1 MKVILKENIEH
12 LGFKDEVVE
21 VKNGYARNFLIPK
34 GVAALATVS
43 AIKVLEE
50 NLRQSAKKD
59 QKFKDEAQKTADALN
74 EMVVQVVVKAGEKGK
89 IFGSVTTAQ
98 LADAIEKLGHKV
110 DRKYIKI
117 KGDAIK
123 ALGSYEASV
132 RLHRDVDAE
141 IKFDVV
147 AEKKKEKK

>member
-34 GVAALATVS
+34 GVASLATSS
-43 AIKVLEE
+43 AIKMLEE
-50 NLRQSAKKD
+50 NLRQSAVKN
-59 QKFKDEAQKTADALN
+59 QKIKDEAQKTADSLQ
-74 EMVVQVVVKAGEKGK
+74 EVVVQIVAKAGEKGK
-89 IFGSVTTAQ
+89 IFGSVNTIQ
-98 LADAIEKLGHKV
+98 LAEAIEKVGHKV

-123 ALGSYEASV
+123 MLGSYEASV
-132 RLHRDVDAE
+132 RLHKDVSVDV
-141 IKFDVV
+141 KFDVV
-147 AEKKKEKK
+147 SDKKKEKK